1 MLLNSTDNS
10 YGLWLVYHKKIYGNR
25 YDFFSYCGYLHTAIR
40 YRRACKDLSTYSQD
54 MTKRKIVKARGGF
67 FYLRKKKYFLC
78 YLRTWRLPVAESIP
92 QQSDHIM
99 IANRWA
105 QIKKKC
111 CSEYLTF
118 VNMSEL
124 VLYVLENKLLG

>member
-1 MLLNSTDNS
+1 MEID
-10 YGLWLVYHKKIYGNR
+10 KI
-25 YDFFSYCGYLHTAIR
+25 FFSYCGYLHTAIR

-99 IANRWA
+99 IANR
-105 QIKKKC
+105 
-111 CSEYLTF
+111 
-118 VNMSEL
+118 
-124 VLYVLENKLLG
+124 